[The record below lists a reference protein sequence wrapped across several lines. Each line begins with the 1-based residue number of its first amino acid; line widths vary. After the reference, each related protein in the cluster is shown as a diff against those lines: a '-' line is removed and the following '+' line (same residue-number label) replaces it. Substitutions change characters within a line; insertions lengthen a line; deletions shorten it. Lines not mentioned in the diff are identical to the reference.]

1 MKHLKHITEQPFVVA
16 TGLAAFLHSTW
27 ALGTLF
33 AGKQPDADFNWQF
46 AGWII
51 PAALIAFALDVGQ
64 IATAAEI
71 RAGQRTTGKFTT
83 FIIFAV
89 STYYLQWVYMAN
101 HMPALE
107 LAPGVAERW
116 KDAPQ
121 IIHDLALWIIP
132 ALLPLS
138 TALYTLSSA
147 DPGTQISASEY
158 VANIPTNALIAAE
171 TTHFEQEVHGEVLDP
186 TLFSATCPHCEWS
199 KQYDTKQKAE
209 SAMSAHLR
217 RCQYAHQYS
226 PNGHH

>member
-1 MKHLKHITEQPFVVA
+1 MKHLKHITGQPFVVA
-16 TGLAAFLHSTW
+16 TGLAAFIHSTW

-33 AGKQPDADFNWQF
+33 AGKQPDAAASWEF

-121 IIHDLALWIIP
+121 IMHEAALWIIP

-138 TALYTLSSA
+138 TALYTLSTSK
-147 DPGTQISASEY
+147 ISVSEN
-158 VANIPTNALIAAE
+158 ATHTPTNTLIAAE
-171 TTHFEQEVHGEVLDP
+171 TTHSEQAVHGEVLNP
-186 TLFSATCPHCEWS
+186 TLYTATCPHCEWS
-199 KQYDTKQKAE
+199 KQYDTKQKAS
-209 SAMSAHLR
+209 SAMSSHQR
-217 RCQYAHQYS
+217 TCEYAIQYS
-226 PNGHH
+226 SNGHH